1 MTGPH
6 VYLDRDMHLF
16 QTHGPERNRV
26 LFKMYTWPNPGIG
39 NNVVLVETGYSQKN
53 ISGLNQALEIMWSL
67 FSEGIGN
74 NVYLD
79 ILRFWLK
86 HNQYDNE
93 HGKHPI
99 ELRGAKEQDN
109 EHWWVLHHLSISGSP
124 ATGRP

>member
-74 NVYLD
+74 HVYLVNPSY
-79 ILRFWLK
+79 WLARD
-86 HNQYDNE
+86 QTARSE
-93 HGKHPI
+93 G
-99 ELRGAKEQDN
+99 
-109 EHWWVLHHLSISGSP
+109 
-124 ATGRP
+124 TGQ